1 MSRVRIIGGG
11 LSGILAAFEAH
22 RLGARDIELHERFS
36 QLGGSALPTER
47 HGVELRERH
56 IAFGAKDHPVRR
68 RLEANGIEFAEYDN
82 ACGSVSPAEAGP
94 PVYAS
99 GFAGPALPC
108 ADLALGPTPGP
119 RLSDRIAAYPADV
132 RAPLERWL
140 RWRLGPAATEAHA
153 GAAGALGLSQVL
165 PLGADAAALAAARRA
180 DSRIDGYFAIP
191 WAGAEPAVAST
202 PAGGFAAFYRRCH
215 RALRQIGVRIHENS
229 YLAPRQ
235 ILAEHRPGDLLV
247 WTAGPAALFKLVD
260 APAPRLLETSHAAYV
275 FAGRWT
281 GPRPFRIENFTAE
294 GVCIRVHAYE
304 SGERTLIA
312 AECVAEAGA
321 TDLRYEVHRLF
332 HGFEGDLALGE
343 LLSASVKPRW
353 THQTVAAIGA
363 LKDLRAHLAQRF
375 GPSLVT
381 NGWEHTDAAGRHAHL
396 SGALAGL
403 LAPGARRSAAA

>member
-22 RLGARDIELHERFS
+22 RLGARDIELHERFA
-36 QLGGSALPTER
+36 QLGGSALPAER

-56 IAFGAKDHPVRR
+56 IAFGAKDDPVRR
-68 RLEANGIEFAEYDN
+68 RLEANGIEFAEYEN
-82 ACGSVSPAEAGP
+82 AFGSVSPAETGP

-108 ADLALGPTPGP
+108 ERLVVGPLAGS
-119 RLSDRIAAYPADV
+119 RLSDRIAAYPGEL
-132 RAPLERWL
+132 RAPLERYL
-140 RWRLGPAATEAHA
+140 RWRLGPAADDAHA
-153 GAAGALGLSQVL
+153 GAAGALGLSHVL
-165 PLGADAAALAAARRA
+165 PLGADTAALAAARRA
-180 DSRIDGYFAIP
+180 DPRIDGYFAMP
-191 WAGAEPAVAST
+191 WPGGETAVAST
-202 PAGGFAAFYRRCH
+202 PAGGFGAFFRRCH

-235 ILAEHRPGDLLV
+235 VLAEHRPGDVLV
-247 WTAGPAALFKLVD
+247 WAAGPAALFKLVD
-260 APAPRLLETSHAAYV
+260 APAPRLLETNHAAYV

-294 GVCIRVHAYE
+294 GACIRVHAYQ
-304 SGERTLIA
+304 SGDRVLIA
-312 AECVAEAGA
+312 AECVAETGA

-343 LLSASVKPRW
+343 LLSAAVKPRW
-353 THQTVAAIGA
+353 THQTVAAVTA
-363 LKDLRAHLAQRF
+363 LRDLRVLLAQRF

-381 NGWEHTDAAGRHAHL
+381 NGWEHPDVAGRHAHL